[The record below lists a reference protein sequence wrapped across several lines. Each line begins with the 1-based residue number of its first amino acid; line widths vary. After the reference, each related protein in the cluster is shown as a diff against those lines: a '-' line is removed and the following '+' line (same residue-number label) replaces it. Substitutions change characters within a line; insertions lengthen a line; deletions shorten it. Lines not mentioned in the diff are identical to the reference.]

1 MAKRDQKLNYL
12 NKLIFEKNIIAMVK
26 FSVVTTIYI
35 YILFA
40 NIYTEIWKKCS
51 YCKFTLSTLPKKVLF
66 SILLFLVF
74 GLNRCTIADKC
85 FCSVQI
91 RGNTEQEKSLFV
103 SFIHNMKEH

>member
-1 MAKRDQKLNYL
+1 MTKRDEKLNYL
-12 NKLIFEKNIIAMVK
+12 NKLIFEKNIIAIVK
-26 FSVVTTIYI
+26 FSVVTTIYV
-35 YILFA
+35 
-40 NIYTEIWKKCS
+40 
-51 YCKFTLSTLPKKVLF
+51 YCLPISIQRFGKSVVIVNLRFLHCRKRSF